1 MRGDGPISY
10 ISASGCVGE
19 AHAAGVAG
27 GCARVIC
34 PRRWLAEPL
43 RRAGCSSQLDQHN
56 QQHDQNGVCPDD
68 WHDIAGI
75 SPELAYTVL
84 ERAPLA
90 SVIRMRSSEEI
101 PAVVRFARA
110 ASTFAGARSLLGGRQ
125 ERLVLRQRSLL
136 RRTQQRFA
144 PRHRGDRRKRNL
156 VEVLAALSSPS
167 CCEPRREAASQQLQ
181 RRPHAPLK
189 PARVPSYR
197 DVAARC
203 GFRAC
208 RTHRS
213 TLCQRR
219 DDVQRVALSVGERD
233 PHPNSEE
240 CRERSHDVL
249 AEAPRF
255 LSSHHL

>member
-1 MRGDGPISY
+1 MMERIRFDFGNLMAPNVDGGVDAAALDGPLSERF
-10 ISASGCVGE
+10 SE

-56 QQHDQNGVCPDD
+56 QQHDQNGVRPDD

-144 PRHRGDRRKRNL
+144 P
-156 VEVLAALSSPS
+156 
-167 CCEPRREAASQQLQ
+167 Q
-181 RRPHAPLK
+181 
-189 PARVPSYR
+189 
-197 DVAARC
+197 
-203 GFRAC
+203 
-208 RTHRS
+208 
-213 TLCQRR
+213 
-219 DDVQRVALSVGERD
+219 
-233 PHPNSEE
+233 
-240 CRERSHDVL
+240 
-249 AEAPRF
+249 
-255 LSSHHL
+255 